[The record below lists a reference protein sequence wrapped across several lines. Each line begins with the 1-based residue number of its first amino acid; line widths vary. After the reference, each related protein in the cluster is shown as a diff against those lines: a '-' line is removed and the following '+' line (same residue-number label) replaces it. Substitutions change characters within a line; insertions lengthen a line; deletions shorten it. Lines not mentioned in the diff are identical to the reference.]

1 MENVISELSL
11 ITIDYFKEYVSLMY
25 ALLYYFRNHRWNL
38 SHFQINPRNVLLVSY
53 ILQIALTS
61 QSLKAFVLK
70 KIRNLKVD
78 LRFYM
83 NSHEENS
90 MLVSL
95 YLTSWGATL
104 VQVWGE
110 LAFFTLYQMKIVPHF
125 YGHMISD

>member
-1 MENVISELSL
+1 M
-11 ITIDYFKEYVSLMY
+11 
-25 ALLYYFRNHRWNL
+25 
-38 SHFQINPRNVLLVSY
+38 LLVSY

-125 YGHMISD
+125 YGHVISD